1 MKEMVQ
7 TIKLASCYNF
17 FFFFFKDS
25 FKTKSLVIII
35 KKNIYCKIIA
45 LGFEKIK

>member
-7 TIKLASCYNF
+7 TVKLASCYNF
-17 FFFFFKDS
+17 FFFLKDS